1 MSKLTKQQKIEIYE
15 RRLRRENLHKLALEF
30 NINIS
35 RIKYLFRLID
45 KHGYSILRSD
55 KNRYY
60 SKEFKKLAINRVLV
74 YNESLSSVAIDLGLS
89 AEGIL
94 TNWIKKYKKNCYN
107 VIEKKKGRKLKTMTK
122 IKKTKKLLT
131 NAEKI
136 KDLEKEILKQLNQ
149 MKNGLQM

>member
-1 MSKLTKQQKIEIYE
+1 M
-15 RRLRRENLHKLALEF
+15 RRENLHKLALEF

-55 KNRYY
+55 KTRYY
-60 SKEFKKLAINRVLV
+60 SKEFKELAINRVLV

-94 TNWIKKYKKNCYN
+94 TNWIKKYKENCYN
-107 VIEKKKGRKLKTMTK
+107 VIEKKKGRKIKTMTK
-122 IKKTKKLLT
+122 IKK
-131 NAEKI
+131 
-136 KDLEKEILKQLNQ
+136 LKNY
-149 MKNGLQM
+149 